1 MITIDEHKTAGEAV
15 VDQRLRLMAGVT
27 LALTLVLVAL
37 GGAVRATDS
46 GLACPDWPFC
56 YGQVIPRQHDI
67 PADSGYTLW
76 NVWLEHSHRLVAS
89 LVSLLIAVLVGW
101 AVLRHRG
108 RRAVLWPVVAALV
121 AVLVQATLGALVVL
135 HLLKAEL
142 VTAHLG
148 MSMVVVACLVFLVAT
163 TSPGCRWPAGRWHK
177 GEGTLGRAAMVVCA
191 IVLTQILVGGQVTG
205 MHAALAYGA
214 DPLRFDG
221 ELMPQWPTTSA
232 EAIHVS
238 HRLLAGVVAVA
249 VLALAW
255 AVVRCHRRSSA
266 ALHPSARIAAV
277 VLSVAMLGQ
286 IALGFA
292 NMWLLLPPEIV
303 TAHLAVA
310 SWVWTSAAALAVL
323 LNLVPVS
330 TGTSAC
336 REGG

>member
-1 MITIDEHKTAGEAV
+1 MITIDEHKAASEVV
-15 VDQRLRLMAGVT
+15 VDRRFRLLAGVT

-67 PADSGYTLW
+67 PEDSGYTLW
-76 NVWLEHSHRLVAS
+76 NVWLEHSHRLAAS

-101 AVLRHRG
+101 ALLRHRG
-108 RRAVLWPVVAALV
+108 RREVLWPVVAALL

-148 MSMVVVACLVFLVAT
+148 MSMVVVACLVFLVAA
-163 TSPGCRWPAGRWHK
+163 TSPGWRWPAGRWHK
-177 GEGTLGRAAMVVCA
+177 GGGTLGRVAMVVCV

-205 MHAALAYGA
+205 MHAALAYGT

-221 ELMPQWPTTSA
+221 ELIPQWPTTSA

-238 HRLLAGVVAVA
+238 HRLLAAVAAVA

-255 AVVRCHRRSSA
+255 VVVRCHKRSSA
-266 ALHPSARIAAV
+266 LHPGAGIAAM

-310 SWVWTSAAALAVL
+310 SWVWTSAVALAVL
-323 LNLVPVS
+323 VNLVPVS
-330 TGTSAC
+330 TGTSAY